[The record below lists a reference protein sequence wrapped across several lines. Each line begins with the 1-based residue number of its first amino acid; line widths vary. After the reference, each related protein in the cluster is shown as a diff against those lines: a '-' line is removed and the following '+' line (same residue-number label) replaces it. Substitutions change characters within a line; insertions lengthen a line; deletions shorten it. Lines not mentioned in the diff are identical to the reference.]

1 MGFLKN
7 AITAAVV
14 KKAEDILGDKIG
26 KELPYKNNTQKVTT
40 QEQEKTQ
47 KAIVQEQE
55 NKKQKKKKRLFHSRA
70 SLAGAASIYFFFT
83 QFLSVIVLLVCHGE
97 ELTAGEFF
105 GSCAMAAIIAWSLL
119 LVLMLVYALYRVDM
133 LMFACGLL
141 FVMILAFVTAP
152 LGAEGGYSVYRY
164 FFLALWMTPLVK
176 AMFCLLGV
184 ATFGIAIALFIYFE
198 NREEKRRAEK
208 QSQMPAIDEK
218 AEAERN
224 ALRVAIR
231 DNAIV
236 VRFLKKRWDFTT
248 NADVLFGYHE
258 EKKQF
263 VFVSERTSYILDAD
277 KIVYLDF
284 EDIKSSSDEEINF
297 SQYKRMI
304 KLYYL
309 GSGKKEKVLPLAH
322 CDISEEEINK
332 IKQYA
337 NKTVSV
343 NDEVVFR
350 RKIRHAAAELKSAA
364 YPRRPFVND
373 VWFDE
378 LKETMEKYT
387 NSKNKLDGYSLFREQ
402 VIAMENFATDKI
414 LLSIIQD
421 MSMDPPNKGSAQNE
435 ARRLC
440 YGEFRAKMVN
450 GIMSSFKD
458 IFPNNKQ

>member
-7 AITAAVV
+7 AITAAVA
-14 KKAEDILGDKIG
+14 KKAEDILVDKFG
-26 KELPYKNNTQKVTT
+26 KELPYKNKIQKVIT
-40 QEQEKTQ
+40 QEQEEKIQ
-47 KAIVQEQE
+47 KAITQEQE
-55 NKKQKKKKRLFHSRA
+55 NKKKKKRLFQSRT

-83 QFLSVIVLLVCHGE
+83 QFLIVIILLVCHGE
-97 ELTAGEFF
+97 DLTAGGFF
-105 GSCAMAAIIAWSLL
+105 GSCAMAAIITWSLL
-119 LVLMLVYALYRVDM
+119 LVLMLVYALYREDM
-133 LMFACGLL
+133 LMFAYVLL
-141 FVMILAFVTAP
+141 FAMILVFITAP

-164 FFLALWMTPLVK
+164 FFLGLWMTPLVK
-176 AMFCLLGV
+176 AMFCLLGI
-184 ATFGIAIALFIYFE
+184 ATLGTAIALYIYLE
-198 NREEKRRAEK
+198 DKEGKRKAEK
-208 QSQMPAIDEK
+208 QPQIPAVDEK

-224 ALRVAIR
+224 ALRTAIQ
-231 DNAIV
+231 DNAVV
-236 VRFLKKRWDFTT
+236 VRFLKRRWDFTT

-258 EKKQF
+258 ENKQL
-263 VFVSERTSYILDAD
+263 VFVGERNSYVLNND

-284 EDIKSSSDEEINF
+284 EDVERSFNEEINN
-297 SQYKRMI
+297 SQYKRLI

-309 GSGKKEKVLPLAH
+309 GSGRKEYVLPLAQ
-322 CDISEEEINK
+322 CDILEEEITK

-337 NKTVSV
+337 NKTFAG

-350 RKIRHAAAELKSAA
+350 RRIRHVAAGCKSAA
-364 YPRRPFVND
+364 YPRRPFDND
-373 VWFDE
+373 EWFDE

-387 NSKNKLDGYSLFREQ
+387 NSKNKSDGYSLFREQ
-402 VIAMENFATDKI
+402 VIAMENFATDKM